1 LLLPIRDENKS
12 LTTPHVTRILLIVNI
27 VVFFVTF
34 FPDFAR
40 SYWPLTLFGGYP
52 SPSIDRAV
60 GRFGLVPDLVLGGD
74 QLYTFLTSMF
84 LHADIIHLGGNML
97 FLYVFGD
104 NVEDTFGHVRYL
116 LFYLIAGI
124 AASSLHIAA
133 ALSLGE
139 SGIPAI
145 GASGAIAGVL
155 GAYFVLY
162 PRSRILTLVFLFWIT
177 IVAIPAVIFLG
188 LWFVYQFLYGTLA
201 GAGGGVAYWAHIGG
215 FIAGVVFGV
224 AWRGRKR
231 RREL

>member
-1 LLLPIRDENKS
+1 M
-12 LTTPHVTRILLIVNI
+12 IVNI

-34 FPDFAR
+34 LPDFTR

-60 GRFGLVPDLVLGGD
+60 GRFGLVPDLVLTGD
-74 QLYTFLTSMF
+74 QLYTFVTSMF

-116 LFYLIAGI
+116 LFYLLAGF
-124 AASSLHIAA
+124 AASLLHIVT
-133 ALSLGE
+133 ALYIGGSD
-139 SGIPAI
+139 IPTI

-155 GAYFVLY
+155 GAYFILY
-162 PRSRILTLVFLFWIT
+162 PRSRILTLIFLFWIT
-177 IVAIPAVIFLG
+177 VVAIPAVVFLG
-188 LWFVYQFLYGTLA
+188 LWFVYQFLYGTI
-201 GAGGGVAYWAHIGG
+201 GAGSGVAYWAHIGG
-215 FIAGVVFGV
+215 FITGIVFGV

-231 RREL
+231 KREL

>member
-1 LLLPIRDENKS
+1 M
-12 LTTPHVTRILLIVNI
+12 LLIVNI

-60 GRFGLVPDLVLGGD
+60 GRFGLVPDLVLTGV
-74 QLYTFLTSMF
+74 QLYTFVTSMF

-116 LFYLIAGI
+116 LFYLIAGF
-124 AASSLHIAA
+124 AASLLHIFTV
-133 ALSLGE
+133 LNTIDQS
-139 SGIPAI
+139 IPTI

-177 IVAIPAVIFLG
+177 IVAIPAVVFLG
-188 LWFVYQFLYGTLA
+188 VWFVFQFLYGTLA

-231 RREL
+231 KREL